1 MHFGNHNFA
10 QFPPEMKK
18 KWEFWKKW
26 ICWHLTFMEPW
37 SIDCQTYGLYRF
49 NRRSRD
55 VFYHD
60 RVRLWLLRVNNEY
73 IMIFGTKEL
82 YIFRLFSSLW
92 AVNGPKDHLP
102 LGWSINDVTTRSI
115 QGHVTKRSPY
125 SFSTRDQTTL
135 RSVFVYYWLW
145 RQQRDSFIISIQDYR
160 TDYPSLYEVRRTWS
174 YRPPTHLFNRSPN
187 PNLSVDIVPC
197 IENRPINDQ

>member
-1 MHFGNHNFA
+1 MTKSR
-10 QFPPEMKK
+10 KK
-18 KWEFWKKW
+18 
-26 ICWHLTFMEPW
+26 ISWHLTFMEPW
-37 SIDCQTYGLYRF
+37 SIDGQTNGLYRF

-125 SFSTRDQTTL
+125 SFFQHVIKLRYDQFL
-135 RSVFVYYWLW
+135 
-145 RQQRDSFIISIQDYR
+145 FIIDFGDNNETLLSFLFRIIGRIIRLFTKSVVPDR
-160 TDYPSLYEVRRTWS
+160 TVHRHTSSTARRF
-174 YRPPTHLFNRSPN
+174 RICL
-187 PNLSVDIVPC
+187 
-197 IENRPINDQ
+197 